1 MTQPIVQT
9 LHLLRA
15 PALVGLL
22 IVALSGCSDVKRSMG
37 YEKAPPD
44 EFQVVQ
50 RAPLSMPPEFTLRP
64 PSPGAVRPQEGSTRD
79 QARSA
84 LLGVRQTQ
92 SLSTTNRDAGD
103 MALLRRSGADQTQP
117 GIRDLINKES
127 QALVDGNRSFTD
139 KLVFWRKPEGI
150 GGGEQLDAEKES
162 QRLRDN
168 QALGR
173 AVTEGETPRI
183 ERKRTGLLR
192 GIF

>member
-1 MTQPIVQT
+1 MTQPIVHT

-15 PALVGLL
+15 PAFVGVL

-50 RAPLSMPPEFTLRP
+50 RAPLSVPPEFTLRP
-64 PSPGAVRPQEGSTRD
+64 PNPGAVRPQEGTTRD
-79 QARSA
+79 QARSS
-84 LLGVRQTQ
+84 LLGVRQAPT
-92 SLSTTNRDAGD
+92 LSTANRDAGD
-103 MALLRRSGADQTQP
+103 MALLRRSGAEQVQP

-127 QALVDGNRSFTD
+127 QALADGSRSLAD
-139 KLVFWRKPEGI
+139 KLVFWRKPDGM

-173 AVTEGETPRI
+173 AVTEGDTPRI
-183 ERKRTGLLR
+183 ERKRKGLLR